1 MRRKNKNGV
10 FDLRKN
16 EKKSFDV
23 KNGQNCYFKSK
34 LLE

>member
-1 MRRKNKNGV
+1 MLFFLCAKKFKNGV

-23 KNGQNCYFKSK
+23 KNG
-34 LLE
+34 

>member
-1 MRRKNKNGV
+1 MLFFLYAEKNKNGV

-23 KNGQNCYFKSK
+23 KNG
-34 LLE
+34 

>member
-23 KNGQNCYFKSK
+23 KNGQKWLK
-34 LLE
+34 LLV

>member
-16 EKKSFDV
+16 VKKSFDV
-23 KNGQNCYFKSK
+23 KNGQKCQFKSK
-34 LLE
+34 SFE

>member
-23 KNGQNCYFKSK
+23 KNDQKWAK
-34 LLE
+34 LLV

>member
-1 MRRKNKNGV
+1 MHAKNKNGV

-23 KNGQNCYFKSK
+23 KNGQKRLK
-34 LLE
+34 LLV